1 MVCINLSRQDIKE
14 LRDLKVDIPGI
25 EKLSDITLNTIV
37 GTLGNFTKVE
47 NLSKDKLKEKVEEV
61 LGHSKKIEEKRQQ
74 LKALQKTGDGTIGT
88 NNVPV
93 TIGGT
98 WYKSSPSSNP
108 RTLYVYAENAQAYN
122 ANGAHKSEK
131 ISFIDKG
138 GNQLVRSVPSENKA
152 SKIDTKNTVEVHYS
166 NNKNKELSNFAKRE
180 FTFTKDSFKGL
191 GLDVEEDVTFA
202 SVEQAFQWAKMKF
215 AATKTGES
223 KFNDQA
229 DAILGETKGGK
240 LRQLGRDVRI
250 DEDTLKEWDSV
261 KEDIL
266 YSLMLQ
272 SFKQD
277 ATARDLLLKTGNRK
291 ITHSV
296 SDEYS
301 VTFPKLLMAVREEI
315 SDTPNH
321 RNKFLDVSGSSAV
334 VRAHK
339 NAEGKVEFNE
349 NALPIVTKMNA
360 YDEYSTGKHFTNN
373 DEDQLPRDASHA
385 ATIKD
390 MWVTQI
396 NSILE
401 AANSEKY
408 DSIELPATLGGT
420 RARLSRDQ
428 AETLADLIVEKLGI
442 YAEAKQN
449 GKVWYVSLGE
459 ADTPA
464 TIRKKASRKTAKDNT
479 KPLGKAEEASD
490 PIQITSIADRHSAK
504 SLIFPTSVNEKGK
517 DKPILYTFKDGSQP
531 VDISGLTI
539 EAAFQ
544 KLLGGTVENPV
555 DKALNING
563 TIYDPS
569 KKKAEDIAKQN
580 QELLNDLYKLYWS
593 TLDKKNQEAIAD
605 MYSGSYLDSKELDE
619 RTPGLAKAKV
629 STAEALL
636 SVLGKRKLSAKEK
649 AEAAIKRQEQD
660 TRPLIDNK
668 VNQMEDDDI
677 LTKAY
682 PDLRER
688 MELTRHMVSL
698 FSGRLSFLIRASKQL
713 LSIANRVDKEGKST
727 LAGEILQ
734 VLETGTEEEQRVAF
748 LKILPEMTTSI
759 QNSLDTLFDFLKD
772 TLSEKVE
779 AEATILGEIEN
790 LTSSEQQYK
799 WLLDRK
805 NYLRLFGGDKPLLKK
820 LLKNDLGEEATEDI
834 DAFYKHWSSAYDI
847 GKNFLDSNYTP
858 IKSSIQIM
866 LNSIKNYMEEFIVD
880 DVESEDAKRPLSIHF
895 LHKNNGALTSEIYN
909 NFQEQL
915 EYQGITDPKEQQQL
929 AKLQL
934 KVLSETYKKLLDPN
948 LNPSGSMGLFAA
960 VLKEAAFTL
969 EFTEN
974 IRIQISDNTLADTY
988 DSLNAKDLNE
998 DNVDA
1003 NKEGYMVKY
1012 KLMPPS
1018 KTLSVRI
1025 KKLLSTIPVC
1035 VSQPQIVNGKV
1046 VGYQPR
1052 VSYDKFG
1059 QKETMD
1065 PNTAFYILVDEFS
1078 GMTCEEDFTKIFD
1091 KVTQKYPQFDVLRDY
1106 IFYTYSND
1114 ENDKDYQS
1122 KFMVGLR
1129 NELYSALRKS
1139 ATTFGMTS
1147 EKGILQALNKS
1158 ASSEV
1163 FLQEMKKMYGG
1174 RVRFTDGAI
1183 YDENGKPDK
1192 DHIAALRSLFVTSQ
1206 NVLGKTA
1213 LRGILAKQYKKEAL
1227 TSADQEALT
1236 QCKENHPISYAVW
1249 VLDILADKNNKDPKI
1264 SIDTI
1269 QEALAI
1275 LRGDYNLGDIN
1286 TSEIPEGADLDSSS
1300 TIKNK
1305 GLEYVLQSLGVNT
1318 SNIDVNL
1325 LIPSFTLEEVS
1336 DYMETLGKSIAP
1348 EDITPRQ
1355 IKAYLQDETYGAQL
1369 TGFHDRVSETIMDVA
1384 RAITDPN
1391 KGFGAN
1397 TKDTPDLV
1405 QDFSNYYLRLGTA
1418 LQLASEDY
1426 TESSFR
1432 HGDTT
1437 RQTYAAP
1444 DFIQTMVTSIA
1455 SKDGEKAE
1463 QFINENYGKYSFFR
1477 SKNGTWMNTW
1487 CEDWMNNT
1495 ELRQAFTFQNVL
1507 SLGGSEKKHTIGK
1520 TDPKNLLK
1528 HLIYMYWQGGHT
1540 QKSRTSLG
1548 WYRCSLL
1555 SDTDALI
1562 IFRNQRFRGADYQEE
1577 ILNRLVAVVNQEIE
1591 RANHLQTLKKGSV
1604 NIEFYNKRG
1613 VQSQFFPELNAV
1625 NKDGRTDFEILR
1637 AYSYNSDSNP
1647 YYIAD
1652 KLERQQ
1658 KIKAR
1663 LEELLKE
1670 KFEQFYEALDE
1681 EDKSEIYS
1689 TYTQLAKRDEDEG
1702 ADTTNSDSKQELSD
1716 EDEEKH
1722 LKELLQEFYYNDF
1735 YAQSQ
1740 IIQLFGGDLAYY
1752 KNFRDFIKRNKQ
1764 CYACGDRIWSKNE
1777 KGEPI
1782 NETCLYAEDLDM
1794 VSNTW
1799 SSINT
1804 LLKADESL
1812 TPMEKAVL
1820 RGAANSFLSITATDG
1835 QSFRTL
1841 KSFKKIFEAMGGK
1854 WTDSMEEAY
1863 QALTTGNFDREEG
1876 KGASLVSYLQQL
1888 WQPIKPFVFSHE
1900 DRATVDKE
1908 GNVRMEKV
1916 VTQHKNSEYMINAV
1930 YSMLNIAMNKSPELL
1945 ALHQFMIDN
1954 DIDVVHFHSVVK
1966 EGYNCGVDINHNPE
1980 KFNALKET
1988 QGAKQIIRLKDS
2000 KGHTLQNSKGNDI
2013 TISSKGKTLSYQEY
2027 LKGLKDLLTSET
2039 ITQEDYNK
2047 AVQDCRHTIDLGNS
2061 SSREYRTRT
2070 IRNSSAYK
2078 ALQQQ
2083 TGKLDIDGNP
2093 TIGDDGKLAINPDYM
2108 HVIPLKDYMKVQPTE
2123 DHLVDMEALYGSQL
2137 RNIITADLPE
2147 TFTMTVTVGNKKK
2160 TLNRDEA
2167 VKYYNTLL
2175 VDTYLNGFKTIT
2187 SEFADIHTL
2196 QKKLF
2201 AMMEGNA
2208 KYGDD
2213 IKRALEIDEET
2224 GTFKLPFNSPTL
2236 ANKIEELMLST
2247 FKNSIQKQKIKGGNA
2262 VLVSN
2267 YGLHDDLKIEWQ
2279 DIEVKD
2285 ADGKPVIDYDENG
2298 NPVPRVKKAM
2308 KYIECYLPYTEMKQ
2322 LEDFC
2327 VNKGDH
2333 WEIDMKRAKEV
2344 LKGKADEL
2352 FNVIGYRIPTEDK
2365 YSIMCMRIKGFLPAA
2380 SGGTIMLPSD
2390 IITMS
2395 GTDFKQY

>member
-1 MVCINLSRQDIKE
+1 MVCVNLSRRDIEELKALKE
-14 LRDLKVDIPGI
+14 DIPGI
-25 EKLSDITLNTIV
+25 EKLSNITLNTIV
-37 GTLGNFTKVE
+37 GTLGHFTKVSD
-47 NLSKDKLKEKVEEV
+47 LSKDKLKEKVEKILE
-61 LGHSKKIEEKRQQ
+61 HSKEIEKKRQQ
-74 LKALQKTGDGTIGT
+74 LKVLQKAGEGTIGT
-88 NNVPV
+88 NEVPV
-93 TIGGT
+93 TIGNR
-98 WYKSSPSSNP
+98 WFKSSPSSNSN
-108 RTLYVYAENAQAYN
+108 TLYVYAENAQAYN
-122 ANGAHKSEK
+122 ANEAHKSKK
-131 ISFIDKG
+131 ISFKDEK
-138 GNQLVRSVPSENKA
+138 GNQLVRPVPSEDKA
-152 SKIDTKNTVEVHYS
+152 SKIDTKHTVEVHYS
-166 NNKNKELSNFAKRE
+166 NSKNKELSNFAERK
-180 FTFTKDSFKGL
+180 FTFTRNDFNDL
-191 GLDVEEDVTFA
+191 GLDTEKDITFA
-202 SVEQAFQWAKMKF
+202 SVEQAFQWAKMQF

-223 KFNDQA
+223 KFSDQA
-229 DAILGETKGGK
+229 DAILKETKGTE
-240 LRQLGRDVRI
+240 LRKLGREVVI
-250 DEDTLKEWDSV
+250 DGDTLEEWGNV

-277 ATARDLLLKTGNRK
+277 ATARELLLKTGNKK

-296 SDEYS
+296 KDEYS
-301 VTFPKLLMAVREEI
+301 VTFPKLLMAVREEL

-321 RNKFLDVSGSSAV
+321 RSRFLNVKGTSAV

-339 NAEGKVEFNE
+339 NAEGEVEFNE

-360 YDEYSTGKHFTNN
+360 YDEHSTGNHFTNN

-385 ATIKD
+385 VAVTD
-390 MWVTQI
+390 MWVAQI

-401 AANSEKY
+401 TANSGKY
-408 DSIELPATLGGT
+408 DSIELPATLGGSK
-420 RARLSRDQ
+420 ARLSRDQ

-442 YAEAKQN
+442 YAEAKQS
-449 GKVWYVSLGE
+449 GKVWYVSLGDAE
-459 ADTPA
+459 TS
-464 TIRKKASRKTAKDNT
+464 TTHKKASKKTAKDNT
-479 KPLGKAEEASD
+479 KPLGKAEEAPDAS
-490 PIQITSIADRHSAK
+490 QIVPIADRHSAK
-504 SLIFPTSVNEKGK
+504 SLVFPTSVKEKGEN
-517 DKPILYTFKDGSQP
+517 KPILYTFKDGSQP

-544 KLLGGTVENPV
+544 KLLGGTIEDPV
-555 DKALNING
+555 DKAQDING
-563 TIYDPS
+563 TIFDPS
-569 KKKAEDIAKQN
+569 KKTATDIAKQN
-580 QELLNDLYKLYWS
+580 QKLLNDLYKLYWNS
-593 TLDKKNQEAIAD
+593 LDKKAQEAIAD
-605 MYSGSYLDSKELDE
+605 MYSGFYLDSKELDE
-619 RTPGLAKAKV
+619 KTLGLAKAKV

-636 SVLGKRKLSAKEK
+636 AVLGKKKLSAKEK
-649 AEAAIKRQEQD
+649 TEAAIKRQEQD
-660 TRPLIDNK
+660 SRPLIDNK
-668 VNQMEDDDI
+668 VNQMDDDDI

-688 MELTRHMVSL
+688 MEITRHMVSL
-698 FSGRLSFLIRASKQL
+698 FSGRLTLLMQASKQL
-713 LSIANRVDKEGKST
+713 LSIANRVDEEGSPT
-727 LAGEILQ
+727 VAGKILQ

-748 LKILPEMTTSI
+748 LKMLPEMTASI
-759 QNSLDTLFDFLKD
+759 QNSLDTLFDFLKG
-772 TLSEKVE
+772 TLSEESK
-779 AEATILGEIEN
+779 TDILEEIKE
-790 LTSSEQQYK
+790 LESPEQQYK
-799 WLLDRK
+799 WLLNTD
-805 NYLRLFGGDKPLLKK
+805 NYVRLFGGDKPLLKE
-820 LLKNDLGEEATEDI
+820 LLKNNLGEEASEYVEI
-834 DAFYKHWSSAYDI
+834 LYKHWSSACI
-847 GKNFLDSNYTP
+847 VGKDFLDSEYAP

-880 DVESEDAKRPLSIHF
+880 DVDSEDAEIPLYTHF
-895 LHKNNGALTSEIYN
+895 LHENNGGLESDTYN

-915 EYQGITDPKEQQQL
+915 KYQGITNPAEQRQL
-929 AKLQL
+929 AKIQL
-934 KVLSETYKKLLDPN
+934 DVLSETYRKLLDPN
-948 LNPSGSMGLFAA
+948 LNPPGSMGLFAA
-960 VLKEAAFTL
+960 ILKEAAFTL

-974 IRIQISDNTLADTY
+974 IRIQVSDNTLADTY
-988 DSLNAKDLNE
+988 DSINAKDLNE

-1035 VSQPQIVNGKV
+1035 VSQPQIVNGKI

-1065 PNTAFYILVDEFS
+1065 PNTAFYILVEEFS

-1091 KVTQKYPQFDVLRDY
+1091 KVTQKYPQFDVLREY
-1106 IFYTYSND
+1106 IFYTYSQD
-1114 ENDKDYQS
+1114 ENDKEYRS
-1122 KFMVGLR
+1122 KFEVGLR
-1129 NELYSALRKS
+1129 NELYGALRK
-1139 ATTFGMTS
+1139 ANTTFSMTD
-1147 EKGILQALNKS
+1147 GRGFLTALNKS

-1192 DHIAALRSLFVTSQ
+1192 AHIEALRSLFVTPQ
-1206 NVLGKTA
+1206 KA
-1213 LRGILAKQYKKEAL
+1213 LRKVGLKEILKKQYKKEDL
-1227 TSADQEALT
+1227 TSGEQEALT
-1236 QCKENHPISYAVW
+1236 QCKENHPISYALW
-1249 VLDILADKNNKDPKI
+1249 VLDILANTNNKDPKI

-1269 QEALAI
+1269 QEALEI
-1275 LRGDYNLGDIN
+1275 LRGDYNLGNIN
-1286 TSEIPEGADLDSSS
+1286 TSEIPEGADLENSS

-1305 GLEYVLQSLGVNT
+1305 GLEYILQSLGVNT

-1325 LIPSFTLEEVS
+1325 LIPSFTLEGVS
-1336 DYMETLGKSIAP
+1336 AYMEAQGKPIAP
-1348 EDITPRQ
+1348 ENITPRM
-1355 IKAYLQDETYGAQL
+1355 IKTYLQDEQYGAQL
-1369 TGFHDRVSETIMDVA
+1369 KGYKERVSETIMEVA
-1384 RAITDPN
+1384 RAITDPD
-1391 KGFGAN
+1391 KGFGASK
-1397 TKDTPDLV
+1397 KDTPDLV

-1455 SKDGEKAE
+1455 SKEAQKAE
-1463 QFINENYGKYSFFR
+1463 QFINENYGRYSFFK
-1477 SKNGTWMNTW
+1477 SSDGKWMNTW

-1495 ELRQAFTFQNVL
+1495 ELREAFTFQNVL

-1540 QKSRTSLG
+1540 KQSKIPLG

-1562 IFRNQRFRGADYQEE
+1562 AFKNQRFRGANYQEE

-1591 RANHLQTLKKGSV
+1591 RANHLQGLREGSV

-1613 VQSQFFPELNAV
+1613 MQSQFFPELNAV
-1625 NKDGRTDFEILR
+1625 NTNGHTDFDILR
-1637 AYSYNSDSNP
+1637 AYFYRNESNP
-1647 YYIAD
+1647 YYIED
-1652 KLERQQ
+1652 PLERQQ
-1658 KIKAR
+1658 EIKKVLKAL
-1663 LEELLKE
+1663 LEK
-1670 KFEQFYEALDE
+1670 KFKQFYEALDE

-1689 TYTQLAKRDEDEG
+1689 TYTQLAKRDV
-1702 ADTTNSDSKQELSD
+1702 DTETTTDSDSKQELSD
-1716 EDEEKH
+1716 EDEEEH
-1722 LKELLQEFYYNDF
+1722 LKGLLQEFYYNDF

-1804 LLKADESL
+1804 LLKADDSL
-1812 TPMEKAVL
+1812 TSMEKAVL

-1900 DRATVDKE
+1900 DRVTVDKK
-1908 GNVRMEKV
+1908 GNVRTEKV

-2000 KGHTLQNSKGNDI
+2000 KGHVLQDSKGNDI
-2013 TISSKGKTLSYQEY
+2013 IISSKGKTLSYGEY
-2027 LKGLKDLLTSET
+2027 LKGLKNLLTSET

-2047 AVQDCRHTIDLGNS
+2047 AVQDCRHTINLGDSTN
-2061 SSREYRTRT
+2061 REYRTRT

-2083 TGKLDIDGNP
+2083 VGKLDIEGNP
-2093 TIGDDGKLAINPDYM
+2093 KMQDGKLVTNPNYM

-2147 TFTMTVTVGNKKK
+2147 TFTMTVTVGNKSK
-2160 TLNRDEA
+2160 TLNREEA

-2187 SEFADIHTL
+2187 GEFADIHSL

-2279 DIEVKD
+2279 DVEVKD

-2298 NPVPRVKKAM
+2298 NPVPRVKKAI

-2327 VNKGDH
+2327 VEKDDH
-2333 WEIDMKRAKEV
+2333 WEINMDKAKKV